1 MLSLELLRFRK
12 ISLCAAVGFFYF
24 GGHLYMMLKNNPIE
38 SAGRKSKLRE
48 VQHFFIYVGVINYC
62 LGTIH
67 YSDLHSLFHWTKH
80 FVRDTHV
87 WRKFIG
93 ESYQCCTVS
102 TSNLL
107 KITIDI
113 RKVLFCVRNFAC
125 FYRIVRF
132 TEITTPENS
141 AYVSKQE
148 LGGGG
153 SKSKRGIRLYFDAA
167 LDIPISMQ
175 KLMRHC

>member
-1 MLSLELLRFRK
+1 MQQSVSFILVVTFIWCWRTIQLNLQDERANYERY
-12 ISLCAAVGFFYF
+12 I
-24 GGHLYMMLKNNPIE
+24 
-38 SAGRKSKLRE
+38 
-48 VQHFFIYVGVINYC
+48 HFFIYVGVINYC

-80 FVRDTHV
+80 SVRDTHV